1 MTGTLNLMKYVSAQH
16 TFLLLNATD
25 LEHWESYS
33 YTVFGVDNMKR
44 REMDSNRSKTFSIGK
59 IMPMY
64 LFT

>member
-25 LEHWESYS
+25 LENWENYS
-33 YTVFGVDNMKR
+33 YTVFGVDNIKR
-44 REMDSNRSKTFSIGK
+44 RGINSNRSKTFSIGK

-64 LFT
+64 LFI

>member
-1 MTGTLNLMKYVSAQH
+1 MTGTLILMKYVSAQH

-33 YTVFGVDNMKR
+33 YTLFGVDNM
-44 REMDSNRSKTFSIGK
+44 DSNTSKTFSSGK

-64 LFT
+64 LFI